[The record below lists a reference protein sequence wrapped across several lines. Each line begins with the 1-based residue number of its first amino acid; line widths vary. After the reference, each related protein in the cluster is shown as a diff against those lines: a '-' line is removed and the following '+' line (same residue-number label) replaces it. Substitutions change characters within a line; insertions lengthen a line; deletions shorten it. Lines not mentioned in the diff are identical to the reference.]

1 MNKTKIVIVGGGFGG
16 VYTARNLL
24 KLFGNKAEITIINKT
39 NYFLFTPL
47 LHEVATGA
55 LTPQSVIESLR
66 EVFRGSP
73 IVSIEDT
80 VTEIDR
86 EKRLVKTSNSSY
98 SYDYLVISSGAETNY
113 FGIPGAQENSF
124 TLKNLNDAISLRN
137 HIIETFEKA
146 SESNCCDNLTF
157 AIVGAGATGVEL
169 AAELVEYVKETLHSY
184 FNNSKINKEEIKISL
199 ITNTAQVIAVFPEKM
214 RKLAQ
219 SSLIDR
225 GINVITNATVSKVES
240 GQITFADSTTLK
252 AHTIIWVAGVKPS
265 LSSIKGINVGAKGRM
280 DVNEFLQNTTDPN
293 IFGLGDASGTLP
305 MLAQIA
311 VQQAKTVA
319 YNIYAHKG
327 NLRLHVFE
335 TNIKGLLI
343 SLGQWNALGDFHG
356 LTLSGPVMWFIW
368 RTVYLFNFNSWK
380 RRIEIAIEW
389 TFNLFYPRDIT
400 YLK

>member
-16 VYTARNLL
+16 IYTARNLL

-55 LTPQSVIESLR
+55 LTPQSVVESLR
-66 EVFRGSP
+66 EVFRGTP
-73 IVSIEDT
+73 VVTIEDT
-80 VTEIDR
+80 VIEID
-86 EKRLVKTSNSSY
+86 KNSKIVKTAHSNY
-98 SYDYLVISSGAETNY
+98 SYDYLVVSAGAETNY

-124 TLKNLNDAISLRN
+124 TLKHLNDAITLRN

-146 SESNCCDNLTF
+146 SDSNCADNLTF

-184 FNNSKINKEEIKISL
+184 YDNSKIKKEDIKISL
-199 ITNTAQVIAVFPEKM
+199 ITNTAQVINVFPERM
-214 RKLAQ
+214 RVLAEL
-219 SSLIDR
+219 SLKDR
-225 GINVITNATVSKVES
+225 GINLITNATVSKVEN

-265 LSSIKGINVGAKGRM
+265 LSSIKGIDIGQKGRM
-280 DVNEFLQNTTDPN
+280 DINEYLQNTNDPT

-311 VQQAKTVA
+311 VQQAKTLA

-327 NLRLHVFE
+327 GHRLHKFE

-343 SLGQWNALGDFHG
+343 SLGQWNALGNFHG
-356 LTLSGPVMWFIW
+356 ITLSGPIMWFIW

-380 RRIEIAIEW
+380 RRLEIAIEW
-389 TFNLFYPRDIT
+389 TVNLFYPRDIT